1 MEGNPPPET
10 ASSASDSLPEV
21 SDRLDSWK
29 EIAAYLHR
37 DVRTVQ
43 RWEKAARLPVH
54 RHAATRLRTAYAYRS
69 ELDAWWR
76 AQQSGS
82 ESSPL
87 DIRGVEPAAEPE
99 PEAEQVPFEP
109 LRRSPIPRTRS
120 IAAAFVV
127 VGLAVASAA
136 IWRVVRAGSADVPP
150 APAPS
155 LTVLLTKLDDRSA
168 DPRLAGSV
176 EEAISH
182 GIGPRG
188 SIEIVPPARVSRALR
203 LMRRD
208 PAAPLTPSIGREISV
223 RDAGVRFV
231 IAGTLYR
238 GASGYMLEIQAIEPG
253 DGRVRASADAEAAGR
268 EGIVAQ
274 ASQATARLA
283 KDLLRAG
290 EPRPPVEALEPVT
303 TASLAALRLYTSAV
317 QAAARRQWGA
327 SELLARR
334 AAAAD
339 SQFASAYAWI
349 GWAMREQGRAPAECL
364 PMLEHAVELST
375 STTDREIYF
384 IAGTRDLVAGNVPSA
399 VSAYEAALRLQ
410 SHDRT
415 TTDLLIESYS
425 RAGRIR
431 DAVDL
436 SVARGERDPGDFY
449 ANVRAAQALV
459 VWEADR
465 RRATPFVQRAQQLV
479 SPAVIAD
486 RPKWAAW
493 VSALPVFDAWLTGNS
508 HQAFEALASLERS
521 LGARIGRERDAFATA
536 IGFSYVA
543 FGRLRQARAA
553 FMHASTP
560 ARQLDMAML
569 SLAAGNEADART
581 WLLQVR
587 QHSAVRPALFA
598 RVGLLKE
605 AQRGLETQA
614 PSEYADGH
622 AEVTRGL
629 IALRRGD
636 RDGATA
642 YLRHGIELLRF
653 TGQPE
658 YFFAAEALARIWSER
673 GEVDRAA
680 EWLGDAS
687 EQRARTYGAAQWTA
701 GAWIGVN
708 ADLLK
713 ICRRRG
719 RREQAQRLSS
729 LLQQT
734 LRDADEQH
742 FVIKTLRD
750 GGV

>member
-1 MEGNPPPET
+1 VNEKPLPET
-10 ASSASDSLPEV
+10 ASSTFPGTE

-29 EIAAYLHR
+29 EIATYLHR

-43 RWEKAARLPVH
+43 RWEKAAGLPVH
-54 RHAATRLRTAYAYRS
+54 RHATSRLRTAFAYRS

-76 AQQSGS
+76 TQQDGPESGAV
-82 ESSPL
+82 
-87 DIRGVEPAAEPE
+87 DISGPEPAAAEPGARTE
-99 PEAEQVPFEP
+99 EVVPFEP
-109 LRRSPIPRTRS
+109 LRKPPIRGAGQ
-120 IAAAFVV
+120 IAAALVV
-127 VGLAVASAA
+127 VGLAVTAA
-136 IWRVVRAGSADVPP
+136 TMWRVARPGSPDAPGAPAPPLTVVLTNLDGSADPQ
-150 APAPS
+150 
-155 LTVLLTKLDDRSA
+155 
-168 DPRLAGSV
+168 LAASV
-176 EEAISH
+176 EDAIRH
-182 GIGPRG
+182 ALGPRG

-208 PAAPLTPSIGREISV
+208 VATPLTAPLGRDISL
-223 RDAGVRFV
+223 RDGGVRFV
-231 IAGTLYR
+231 IAGTLHKR
-238 GASGYMLEIQAIEPG
+238 ASGYLLEIQAIEPG
-253 DGRVRASADAEAAGR
+253 DGRVRVSADAEAADR
-268 EGIVAQ
+268 EDLLVR
-274 ASQATARLA
+274 ASQAAARLSR
-283 KDLLRAG
+283 DLLPVG

-339 SQFASAYAWI
+339 PQFASAYAWI
-349 GWAMREQGRAPAECL
+349 GWAMRQQGRAPAECL
-364 PMLEHAVELST
+364 PILEHAVELSAN
-375 STTDREIYF
+375 TTDREVYF
-384 IAGTRDLVAGNVPSA
+384 IEGTRDLVSGNVPSA
-399 VSAYEAALRLQ
+399 VAAYEAALRLQ
-410 SHDRT
+410 PRDRT

-465 RRATPFVQRAQQLV
+465 RRASPFVQRAQQLV

-493 VSALPVFDAWLTGNS
+493 VSALPVFDAWLAGNS
-508 HQAFEALASLERS
+508 HQAFEALAALERG

-536 IGFSYVA
+536 IGFSYLA

-553 FMHASTP
+553 FMHASMPT
-560 ARQLDMAML
+560 RQLDMAML
-569 SLAAGNEADART
+569 SLASGNEADART

-587 QHSAVRPALFA
+587 QHSAIRPALFA

-605 AQRGLETQA
+605 AERGLETQL

-636 RDGATA
+636 RDGAA
-642 YLRHGIELLRF
+642 GYLRHGLELLRF

-658 YFFAAEALARIWSER
+658 YFFAVEALARIWSER

-719 RREQAQRLSS
+719 RREQAQRLSA

-742 FVIKTLRD
+742 VVVKTLRD